1 LRDDD
6 YQVIKLKGSAP
17 PFLTALPFPE
27 GDLVS
32 EGL

>member
-27 GDLVS
+27 GDWVL